1 MRLTRG
7 PPLLGQITAAGI
19 CRGTNSINN
28 DWAWRVPSL
37 LQIAPSMLQIGF
49 VLFLPESPRWL
60 VSQDRTEEA
69 YEVLAKYHA
78 EGDTESEFVK
88 AEIAQITTTLQ
99 IEKEA
104 AKETWMDLL
113 RTVGMRRRAFVTM
126 FLGLFTQWSGNTLIS
141 YYLGDL
147 LGMIGYT
154 DSNTIQ
160 SINLVNSCW
169 SMVMAFTVALLVNTF
184 RRRVMYMTCVIS

>member
-1 MRLTRG
+1 MT
-7 PPLLGQITAAGI
+7 
-19 CRGTNSINN
+19 N
-28 DWAWRVPSL
+28 DWGWRVPSL
-37 LQIAPSMLQIGF
+37 LQIAPSLLQVGF

-99 IEKEA
+99 IEQEA
-104 AKETWMDLL
+104 AKESWMDLL

-147 LGMIGYT
+147 LKMIGYT
-154 DSNTIQ
+154 DPNTIQ

-169 SMVMAFTVALLVNTF
+169 SMVMAFTVRFYTSLGGGGMSRGGMLTVYRLPCWSILSDAVSCT
-184 RRRVMYMTCVIS
+184 